1 MDNILSDWARSPFIP
16 ITIHLC
22 TFVPI
27 LAHPPIHLPTLATLN
42 SVCLAQILWVIHPYM
57 LSYTLDTHCHPMAPS
72 TQPPTIHIHWLD
84 SQTHLIDVTHVAQGG
99 SWGPQL
105 FLVV

>member
-27 LAHPPIHLPTLATLN
+27 LAHPPIHLPTPATPN

-57 LSYTLDTHCHPMAPS
+57 LSYTLDTHWIWARQRSEEHTSELQSHSDLVCRLLLEKKKTNAP
-72 TQPPTIHIHWLD
+72 HE
-84 SQTHLIDVTHVAQGG
+84 SQVIVL
-99 SWGPQL
+99 
-105 FLVV
+105 